1 MSEKVKERQE
11 IEEKYQWD
19 LTPMFADDAAW
30 EAALKSVDGT
40 LEKAAAFQGTLKDA
54 KMIAEF
60 LKVKTELE
68 LELDNLFTYASLRQT
83 EDTRAEQ
90 AQSMYSR
97 AYAKYVQISSEIS
110 FASPEILKLSEEELK
125 TLVEA
130 PELEDYHYMMTTLLR
145 EKPHTLSESEEKLL
159 SSLGEVFGAP
169 RQIAGNLRDADMSFG
184 KVLDGEGKE
193 HELSSANYILLQTS
207 KDRELRKN
215 AFTGFYKAYQDHI
228 NTFAASY
235 AGQVKAAAATAKVRR
250 YDSSRALYMADE
262 NIPAAVYDNLI
273 ASVHKFMPLMYRY
286 VALRKKIL
294 GLDELHYYDVYA
306 PLAEGVPKS
315 YTYEQAQQMV
325 LDAVKPLGEEYG
337 TTVKQGFKDRWIDV
351 YPNKGKRGGAYS
363 SGTYTSYPYIMTNFV
378 GTLDSVSTLA
388 HEMGHS
394 MHTWLASHH
403 QTSWNAGYTIFVA
416 EVASTVNENLLVEQ
430 LLDKCEDPVEKM
442 ALLNEYLEGFKGTL
456 YRQTM
461 FAEFEKE
468 AHAME
473 ERGEALNAS
482 SLNALYKRLIGEYFG
497 PEMVVDE
504 EVALEWARIPHFY
517 TPFYVYKYA
526 TSYAASI
533 AISERI
539 LKEGKP
545 AADQFLNF
553 LSLGGS
559 MDPLDALK
567 TAGVDLTSPEPVDR
581 ALEKFGRVL
590 DEAEKLL
597 ERKCD

>member
-1 MSEKVKERQE
+1 MSETLKERVD
-11 IEEKYQWD
+11 IEKRYTWD
-19 LTPMFADDAAW
+19 LTAMFADDEAW
-30 EAALKSVDGT
+30 EEALNAIDDT
-40 LEKAAAFQGTLKDA
+40 LERAAAFKGTLKDA
-54 KMIAEF
+54 QSIAQF
-60 LKVKTELE
+60 FKVKTALDLE
-68 LELDNLFTYASLRQT
+68 MDNLFTYASLRHS
-83 EDTRAEQ
+83 EDTRAEK
-90 AQSMYSR
+90 AQGMYAR
-97 AYAKYVQISSEIS
+97 AYAKYVQVSSAVS
-110 FASPEILKLSEEELK
+110 FANPEILKLSEEELK
-125 TLVEA
+125 VIVEA
-130 PELEDYHYMMTTLLR
+130 SELKDFHYMMITLLR

-159 SSLGEVFGAP
+159 SSLGEVFGVP
-169 RQIAGNLRDADMSFG
+169 GQVSGNLRDADMTFD
-184 KVLDGEGKE
+184 KVKDSEDKE
-193 HELSSANYILLQTS
+193 HELNGANYILMQTS
-207 KDRELRKN
+207 RDRVLRRN
-215 AFTGFYKAYQDHI
+215 AFTAFYKAFREHI
-228 NTFAASY
+228 NTFAAAY
-235 AGQVKAAAATAKVRR
+235 AGQIKAAAATAQIRH

-286 VALRKKIL
+286 VSLRKRIL
-294 GLDELHYYDVYA
+294 KTEQLHYYDIYA
-306 PLAEGVPKS
+306 PLADGIPKS

-325 LDAVKPLGEEYG
+325 LDAVKPLGKAYG
-337 TTVKQGFKDRWIDV
+337 DTVRQGFRDRWIDV

-394 MHTWLASHH
+394 MHTWLASHS
-403 QTSWNAGYTIFVA
+403 QTSWNADYTIFVA

-430 LLDKCEDPVEKM
+430 LLDTCEDPVEKM
-442 ALLNEYLEGFKGTL
+442 ALLNQYLEGFKGTV

-473 ERGEALNAS
+473 ERGEALNAA
-482 SLNALYKRLIGEYFG
+482 SLSALYKRLIGEYFG
-497 PEMVVDE
+497 PDMVIDD

-526 TSYAASI
+526 TSYAASV

-539 LKEGKP
+539 LKDGKL
-545 AADQFLNF
+545 AADQFLKF

-567 TAGVDLTSPEPVDR
+567 TAGVDLTSSEPIER

-590 DEAEKLL
+590 DEAEKLM
-597 ERKCD
+597 ESR

>member
-1 MSEKVKERQE
+1 MSETLRERQD
-11 IEEKYQWD
+11 IEQQYKWD
-19 LTPMFADDAAW
+19 LTPMFADDEAW
-30 EAALKSVDGT
+30 EEALKAIDGT
-40 LEKAAAFQGTLKDA
+40 LEKAVAFQGRLKDA
-54 KMIAEF
+54 PAIAQF
-60 LKVKTELE
+60 LKVKTALDLE
-68 LELDNLFTYASLRQT
+68 MDNLFTYASLRQT
-83 EDTRAEQ
+83 EDTRAEK

-97 AYAKYVQISSEIS
+97 AYARYVQVSSAIS

-125 TLVEA
+125 EIVEA
-130 PELEDYHYMMTTLLR
+130 EELKDFHYMMTTLLR

-159 SSLGEVFGAP
+159 SSLGEVFGVP
-169 RQIAGNLRDADMSFG
+169 RQVSGNLRDADMTFDTVCDS
-184 KVLDGEGKE
+184 EGNE
-193 HELSSANYILLQTS
+193 RELSGANYILMQTS
-207 KDRELRKN
+207 TDRELRKN
-215 AFTGFYKAYQDHI
+215 AFLAYYKAYREHI
-228 NTFAASY
+228 NTFAAAY
-235 AGQVKAAAATAKVRR
+235 AGQIKVATANAKVRH

-262 NIPAAVYDNLI
+262 NIPAAVYDSLI

-294 GLDELHYYDVYA
+294 GVDELHYYDIYA
-306 PLAEGVPKS
+306 PLADGVPKS

-325 LDAVKPLGEEYG
+325 LDAVKPLGDAYG
-337 TTVKQGFKDRWIDV
+337 DTVKQGFKDRWIDV

-394 MHTWLASHH
+394 MHTWLAGHH

-430 LLDKCEDPVEKM
+430 LLEQCDDPVEKM
-442 ALLNEYLEGFKGTL
+442 ALLNQYLEGFKGTV

-482 SLNALYKRLIGEYFG
+482 SLNALYRRLIGEYFG
-497 PEMVVDE
+497 PDMVVDD

-526 TSYAASI
+526 TSYAASVT
-533 AISERI
+533 ISERI

-567 TAGVDLTSPEPVDR
+567 TAGVDLTSPAAVDL

-590 DEAEKLL
+590 DEAEKLV
-597 ERKCD
+597 K

>member
-1 MSEKVKERQE
+1 MSNVLKERNE
-11 IEEKYQWD
+11 IAENYKWD
-19 LTPMFADDAAW
+19 LTPMYENDEAWEEALKLVDEKVNAVASFQGKLTDAATIRAYL
-30 EAALKSVDGT
+30 EAC
-40 LEKAAAFQGTLKDA
+40 
-54 KMIAEF
+54 
-60 LKVKTELE
+60 TELE
-68 LELDNLFTYASLRQT
+68 LLLDDLFTYASLRNT

-97 AYAKYVQISSEIS
+97 VYGKYVQASAATS
-110 FASPEILKLSEEELK
+110 FGSPEILKLSEE
-125 TLVEA
+125 TLEEIVNA
-130 PELEDYHYMMTTLLR
+130 PELSEYRYTMEKLVR
-145 EKPHTLSESEEKLL
+145 EKPHTLTESEERLL
-159 SSLGEVFGAP
+159 SEFGEVFGTA
-169 RQIAGNLRDADMSFG
+169 RQVSGSLRDADLLYDS
-184 KVLDGEGKE
+184 VQDSEGKE
-193 HELSSANYILLQTS
+193 RELNGSNYILTQTS
-207 KDRELRKN
+207 TDRTLRKN
-215 AFTGFYKAYQDHI
+215 AFTSYYRTYKNHI
-228 NTFAASY
+228 NTFASTY
-235 AGQVKAAAATAKVRR
+235 AGQVKAAAATARVRH

-262 NIPAAVYDNLI
+262 NIPASVYDNLI

-306 PLAEGVPKS
+306 PLADGVPKS
-315 YTYEQAQQMV
+315 YTYEQAQEMV
-325 LDAVKPLGEEYG
+325 LNAVKPLGEEYVN
-337 TTVKQGFKDRWIDV
+337 TVKQGFKDRWIDV

-363 SGTYTSYPYIMTNFV
+363 SGTYHSYPYIMTNFV

-394 MHTWLASHH
+394 MHTWLANHN
-403 QTSWNAGYTIFVA
+403 QTPWNAGYTIFVA

-430 LLDKCEDPVEKM
+430 LLEQCTDPVEKM
-442 ALLNEYLEGFKGTL
+442 ALLNQYLEGFKGTV

-468 AHAME
+468 AHGME

-482 SLNALYKRLIGEYFG
+482 SLNALYKRLIEQYFG
-497 PEMVVDE
+497 PDLVVDD

-517 TPFYVYKYA
+517 TPFYVYKYS
-526 TSYAASI
+526 TSYAASV

-553 LSLGGS
+553 LKLGGS
-559 MDPLDALK
+559 MDPLEALK
-567 TAGVDLTSPEPVDR
+567 TAGVDLTVSDPVDR

-597 ERKCD
+597 Q